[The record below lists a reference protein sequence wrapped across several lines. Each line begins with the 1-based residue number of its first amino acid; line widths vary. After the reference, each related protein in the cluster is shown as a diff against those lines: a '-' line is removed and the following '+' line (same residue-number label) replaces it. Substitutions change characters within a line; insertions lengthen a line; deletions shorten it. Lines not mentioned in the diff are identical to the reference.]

1 MKTMKKIVAI
11 LAVALMLCSILPLS
25 AFAADTTV
33 VFELGANGTAT
44 HYDGTSATTYSETV
58 GDYTLSITG
67 GTKMYTG
74 ARDAKG
80 NSCLKL
86 GTGSAAGSFTISNI
100 PDDVTAVVIAVAAYK
115 AKTATMNINGTT
127 TTLTTKSDN
136 GQYDQITV
144 DTTSTKSISV
154 KVSSGYRAMVN
165 SITFVI
171 SAPAS
176 AECDH
181 DSLVCGD
188 TCPECGNYTKEHKY
202 TNNCVAE
209 CENGCGTANPNY
221 ADHVYAG
228 IYDVECD
235 VCLAKRVI
243 EGMPAADSELTI
255 PEAIALGEGVG
266 TNGYTEGKYY
276 ITGVITEIYNTQYGN
291 LYITDGENTFTVYGL
306 YDGNGNRF
314 DAMAE
319 KPEAGMTI
327 KVYGIIG
334 NYNGAA
340 QMKNGDLIEATGGCE
355 HEYEFECSTVCSLCG
370 YGEREAACVNDAD
383 YLCELGA
390 CIYCGNEVAALEHDF
405 DDEWDPDC
413 NYGCG
418 YTREVEERPAIS
430 EHTIQFD
437 SGKTQRTEF
446 STTKQVWSDGTLTF
460 INNKASSTNAIA
472 DYTNPVRL
480 YAGSEIVIECGGMT
494 EIVFDCNNAT
504 YATALKNSIGD
515 AATVSS
521 DKVTVTLEGVDSF
534 TVAKLTAQVRIDSIT
549 VTAVRKGDADCAHE
563 WSEATC
569 TEPATCA
576 LCGAVD
582 GEALGHDW
590 EIISQENAT
599 CTNAGSIVYEC
610 AGCGEDK
617 SETFPA
623 LSHTYVDGIC
633 SGCGAELPLES
644 TITFDADKTQRKE
657 FGNESQKWENTGLVL
672 INNKGSYTSNLG
684 DYSNPLRMYKGT
696 EIIISF
702 PGMTSLVIDGPAAAD
717 YAWDATLAGYT
728 FTVADGVYTITFAEP
743 TDSITLTAAN
753 QVRANK
759 ITASRV
765 VACQHEYDSACDV
778 DCNLCYE
785 TREVSHNVV
794 HVEATAA
801 TCVANGNIEYWYCD
815 VCGMAWLNA
824 ECTMNTNLRAVV
836 LPATGEHTYFDACS
850 AICEVCGYE
859 REVSHNVIHVEAVA
873 ATCVANGNIEY
884 WYCDVCGMAWLD
896 ADCIMNTN
904 LRAVVLPATGEHT
917 YANDFDVDCDVCGAI
932 REVAFPV
939 AEAGKSISEDVSG
952 YAVLFEADV
961 DDLVLAA
968 DGSADYTNATYNGNK
983 LLGLGVTASNGKS
996 EKTIEGTRVYGYNDE
1011 TGDLWFAFR
1020 IINIPE
1026 SGYETEITMVPY
1038 YIVEIDGVAT
1048 TIEGE
1053 AIVGSYAN
1061 TADAAFI
1068 D

>member
-11 LAVALMLCSILPLS
+11 LAVALLLCSMLPLS
-25 AFAADTTV
+25 VMAADTTV
-33 VFELGANGTAT
+33 VFELGANGSAS
-44 HYDGTSATTYSETV
+44 HNDGTSKTTHSETV
-58 GDYTLSITG
+58 DGYTLSITG

-80 NSCLKL
+80 NSCIKL
-86 GTGSAAGSFTISNI
+86 GTTSAAGSFTISSI
-100 PDDVTAVVIAVAAYK
+100 PDNVTAVVIAVAAYK

-127 TTLTTKSDN
+127 TTLTCKSDN

-165 SITFVI
+165 SITFVV
-171 SAPAS
+171 ADTGT

-188 TCPECGNYTKEHKY
+188 TCPECGEYTKEHKY
-202 TNNCVAE
+202 SNNCVAE

-255 PEAIALGEGVG
+255 AQAIELGKGVG

-276 ITGVITEIYNTQYGN
+276 VTGVITEIYNTQYGN

-314 DAMAE
+314 DAMSE

-327 KVYGIIG
+327 KVYGPIG
-334 NYNGAA
+334 NYNGDP

-370 YGEREAACVNDAD
+370 YGEREAACVTDAQYACVD
-383 YLCELGA
+383 GL
-390 CIYCGNEVAALEHDF
+390 CIYCGGDVNALEHDF

-430 EHTIQFD
+430 EHTISFANTADRVSQD
-437 SGKTQRTEF
+437 SN
-446 STTKQVWSDGTLTF
+446 KQVWSDGTLTF
-460 INNKASSTNAIA
+460 TNNKAASTSAIIDSS
-472 DYTNPVRL
+472 NPVRL
-480 YAGSEIVIECGGMT
+480 YASSEIVIECGGMT
-494 EIVFDCNNAT
+494 EIVFDCNSAT

-515 AATVSS
+515 AATVNS
-521 DKVTVTLEGVDSF
+521 DKVTVTFDESVDSF
-534 TVAKLTAQVRIDSIT
+534 TVAKLTAQVRMDSIT
-549 VTAVRKGDADCAHE
+549 VTAVRKGDADCAHQ

-590 EIISQENAT
+590 EIISQEEAS

-617 SETFPA
+617 SEIFPA
-623 LSHTYVDGIC
+623 LPHTYVDGIC

-717 YAWDATLAGYT
+717 YAWDDTLAGYT

-765 VACQHEYDSACDV
+765 VACEHEYDNACDV

-785 TREVSHNVV
+785 TREVSHSVQ
-794 HVEATAA
+794 HVEAKAA
-801 TCVANGNIEYWYCD
+801 TCAANGNIEYWYCD
-815 VCGMAWLNA
+815 VCGMAWLDEA
-824 ECTMNTNLRAVV
+824 CAQNTNLKAVV

-859 REVSHNVIHVEAVA
+859 REVSHNIVHVEAVA
-873 ATCVANGNIEY
+873 ATCAANGNLEY
-884 WYCDVCGMAWLD
+884 WYCDVCGMAWLN
-896 ADCIMNTN
+896 AECTLNTN
-904 LRAVVLPATGEHT
+904 LRAVITPATGEHT
-917 YANDFDVDCDVCGAI
+917 YDDEYDADCNVCGDI
-932 REVAFPV
+932 REVPEKPV
-939 AEAGKSISEDVSG
+939 EIVYGDANGDGAVNNIDVALLQQYIAGYDVTLEE
-952 YAVLFEADV
+952 V
-961 DDLVLAA
+961 
-968 DGSADYTNATYNGNK
+968 SADANGDGAVNNIDVA
-983 LLGLGVTASNGKS
+983 LLQQYIAGYDVTLGP
-996 EKTIEGTRVYGYNDE
+996 IEPDDQGPLFNDGTLTD
-1011 TGDLWFAFR
+1011 W
-1020 IINIPE
+1020 
-1026 SGYETEITMVPY
+1026 
-1038 YIVEIDGVAT
+1038 
-1048 TIEGE
+1048 
-1053 AIVGSYAN
+1053 
-1061 TADAAFI
+1061 
-1068 D
+1068 